1 VVQAI
6 WGGLV
11 LGAVYALVADGL
23 VLSLLP
29 SGAFNFA
36 QGAIFAGGMYTAYLW
51 LHTLGLPELVAI
63 LLNLIVGAALG
74 VACEIICIRP
84 LRWRREGGAAGQ
96 TELIT
101 TVGMSV
107 ALLGLITLI
116 WGVNPLN
123 VPFHGPS
130 KTVEFLGAFAAPIEI
145 IVVVMAIIVPIVLE
159 LGFRFTRVGQACL
172 ALAEDRE
179 AASLRGINVN
189 WLSVG
194 GFAAAGMLAG
204 LASALVGPVTFADQ
218 TEVSTLALG
227 GFVAV
232 ALGGGHNLAG
242 TAAGGFLVGIVSSL
256 AVRYLGSNY
265 DQISVFA
272 VLILTFT
279 LRPRGFGGLAEIR
292 RV

>member
-1 VVQAI
+1 MAQALV
-6 WGGLV
+6 GGLV
-11 LGAVYALVADGL
+11 LGSVYALVSVGL

-51 LHTLGLPELVAI
+51 LHTLGLPEVVALLLNI
-63 LLNLIVGAALG
+63 LLGAAVG
-74 VACEIICIRP
+74 VACEVICIRP
-84 LRWRREGGAAGQ
+84 LRWRPSGASGH

-116 WGVNPLN
+116 WGVNPLK

-130 KTVEFLGAFAAPIEI
+130 KTVEFLGAFATPIEI
-145 IVVVMAIIVPIVLE
+145 IVVVMTIVIAVGLE

-172 ALAEDRE
+172 AVAEDRE
-179 AASLRGINVN
+179 AASLRGINVS

-204 LASALVGPVTFADQ
+204 LASVLVGPVTFADS
-218 TEVSTLALG
+218 TEINTLALG

-242 TAAGGFLVGIVSSL
+242 SAAGGFLVGIVSSL
-256 AVRYLGSNY
+256 AVRYIGSNF
-265 DQISVFA
+265 DQVSVFL
-272 VLILTFT
+272 VLILTFA
-279 LRPRGFGGLAEIR
+279 LRPRGFGGLAEAR